1 MRIAIRWKLALTYFC
16 LVMLVLAGFNL
27 FLWIQLEKNYLGE
40 RKSTYLTHA
49 QIISTTV
56 QESFLRE
63 SPSLFHTVRDFGTM
77 IGARV
82 VVLDARGQVLIDSFS
97 EEWLEGLV
105 LEHGEIKAALN
116 GSSAT
121 GVHKLASSEQ
131 VLYVAVPILEE
142 KVSRGAIMLVA
153 GVDDVYQ
160 DLGAISRQMVLISLL
175 CGLLVSLLSLIL
187 SGILTRPVN
196 ELTTAVQGV
205 AAGNLDQKIPVRG
218 RDELGLLASAF
229 NDMSSR
235 LTASDRTRKQFLADA
250 SHELK
255 SPLTSIKALA
265 ESLLNGQEEDVSIY
279 REYLQDIDTE
289 TDRLARIVD
298 RMLQLSRLEDKDY
311 ELHKE
316 MTGIEE
322 LVSHVTALMQRRAA
336 ENGVDLIQQVT
347 PGIRW
352 QVNADLFTRV
362 LTNLLDN
369 ALCYTPQGGRVSV
382 EVHQAENNLVLRVT
396 DSGIGIPAAELPRI
410 FDRFY
415 RVDKARTRAMGG
427 TGLGLPIVRQAV
439 ERHGGTIAVASSPGE
454 GTTFE
459 AKFPE

>member
-1 MRIAIRWKLALTYFC
+1 M
-16 LVMLVLAGFNL
+16 
-27 FLWIQLEKNYLGE
+27 
-40 RKSTYLTHA
+40 
-49 QIISTTV
+49 
-56 QESFLRE
+56 
-63 SPSLFHTVRDFGTM
+63 
-77 IGARV
+77 
-82 VVLDARGQVLIDSFS
+82 
-97 EEWLEGLV
+97 
-105 LEHGEIKAALN
+105 
-116 GSSAT
+116 
-121 GVHKLASSEQ
+121 
-131 VLYVAVPILEE
+131 
-142 KVSRGAIMLVA
+142 
-153 GVDDVYQ
+153 DDVYQ

-322 LVSHVTALMQRRAA
+322 LVSHV
-336 ENGVDLIQQVT
+336 
-347 PGIRW
+347 P
-352 QVNADLFTRV
+352 
-362 LTNLLDN
+362 
-369 ALCYTPQGGRVSV
+369 
-382 EVHQAENNLVLRVT
+382 H
-396 DSGIGIPAAELPRI
+396 
-410 FDRFY
+410 
-415 RVDKARTRAMGG
+415 
-427 TGLGLPIVRQAV
+427 
-439 ERHGGTIAVASSPGE
+439 
-454 GTTFE
+454 
-459 AKFPE
+459 